1 MKFEIYSRRSLFLP
15 FLLLLLDDPSPS
27 LARASLPVVGGVAV
41 AVAVAATGDCN
52 RAQHLN

>member
-41 AVAVAATGDCN
+41 AVAATGDCN